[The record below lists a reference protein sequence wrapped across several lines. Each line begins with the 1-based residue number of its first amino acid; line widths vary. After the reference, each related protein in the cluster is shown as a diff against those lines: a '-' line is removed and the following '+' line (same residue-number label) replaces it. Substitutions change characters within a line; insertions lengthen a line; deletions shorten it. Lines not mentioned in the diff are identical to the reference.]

1 MPNSPQPLHQLRAM
15 VETGEEMLLTQS
27 EPLQRILQKLAAGL
41 IECVLLSRLPTLHA
55 LFPDPSQT
63 LGRHRALC
71 RQVASVTDAEIERAG
86 EMLGATVTSACREA
100 AEVLGDKFD
109 AEMWAAVLVEV
120 LAPQC
125 GPRTGEVIDIATL
138 RLIRLARRGASV
150 GASFAADE
158 GDGDDVA

>member
-1 MPNSPQPLHQLRAM
+1 MEASTTTA
-15 VETGEEMLLTQS
+15 TGNKGQGAD
-27 EPLQRILQKLAAGL
+27 RIHVRVHS
-41 IECVLLSRLPTLHA
+41 VLLSRLPTLHA

-86 EMLGATVTSACREA
+86 EMLRATVTSTCREA

-109 AEMWAAVLVEV
+109 AEMWATVLVEV

-150 GASFAADE
+150 GASFAPT